1 MTLLTNRT
9 LLSLVLVIL
18 LVTAETIHGR
28 LSHARQVL
36 VARRAPDFRARVR
49 VTQNKFG
56 LVVTKAAYRV
66 LPVTLTVTFPAVHTQ
81 GRIVLV
87 VFLVTRKTIPRGF
100 LEHCTPMALLAFN
113 FGVLAQQ
120 GETAQIMV
128 KFLRRLLPVPFTVAT
143 RTVLAQRPLV
153 FVVLGVAGIALLAQ
167 FDAVEIAGVA
177 GHTRRRGM
185 LATQSVL
192 GVGVVIELAGLP
204 QVCAVAGFA
213 LFTEQAFVTLG
224 TIVVLLVT
232 ANAGARRFFVTRRL
246 VTC

>member
-1 MTLLTNRT
+1 MTLLTSGA

-18 LVTAETIHGR
+18 LVAAETIHGR
-28 LSHARQVL
+28 LSQARQVL
-36 VARRAPDFRARVR
+36 MARRALDRRAGVR

-56 LVVTKAAYRV
+56 LVVTKAACRV

-81 GRIVLV
+81 GRIVFV

-128 KFLRRLLPVPFTVAT
+128 KFLRRLLPTPFAVAT
-143 RTVLAQRPLV
+143 RAVLAQRTLV
-153 FVVLGVAGIALLAQ
+153 LVILGMAGIALLTQ
-167 FDAVEIAGVA
+167 LGAVEIAGMTS
-177 GHTRRRGM
+177 HTRRRDM

-192 GVGVVIELAGLP
+192 GIGVVIEPAAFPKVG
-204 QVCAVAGFA
+204 AMAGFT
-213 LFTEQAFVTLG
+213 LVTEKAFVALG

-232 ANAGARRFFVTRRL
+232 ADAGTRRFPVIRRL

>member
-1 MTLLTNRT
+1 VTLLTSGA

-18 LVTAETIHGR
+18 LVAAETIHGR
-28 LSHARQVL
+28 LSQARQVL
-36 VARRAPDFRARVR
+36 MARRALDRRAGVR

-56 LVVTKAAYRV
+56 LVVTKAACRV

-81 GRIVLV
+81 GRIVFV

-128 KFLRRLLPVPFTVAT
+128 KFLRRLLPTPFAVAT
-143 RTVLAQRPLV
+143 RAVLAQRTLV
-153 FVVLGVAGIALLAQ
+153 LVILGMAGIALLTQ
-167 FDAVEIAGVA
+167 LGAVEIAGMTS
-177 GHTRRRGM
+177 HTRRRDM

-192 GVGVVIELAGLP
+192 GIGVVIEPAAFPKVG
-204 QVCAVAGFA
+204 AMAGFT
-213 LFTEQAFVTLG
+213 LVTEKAFVALG

-232 ANAGARRFFVTRRL
+232 ADAGTRRFPVIRRL

>member
-1 MTLLTNRT
+1 MTLLTSGA
-9 LLSLVLVIL
+9 LLSLVLVIF
-18 LVTAETIHGR
+18 LVAAETIHGR
-28 LSHARQVL
+28 LSQTRQVL
-36 VARRAPDFRARVR
+36 MARRALDRRAGVR

-56 LVVTKAAYRV
+56 LVVTKTAHRV
-66 LPVTLTVTFPAVHTQ
+66 LPVTLTVTVPAALAK
-81 GRIVLV
+81 RCIVLV
-87 VFLVTRKTIPRGF
+87 VLPVTGKTIPGSL
-100 LEHCTPMALLAFN
+100 LEHCALVAFPAFN
-113 FGVLAQQ
+113 LGVLAQQ
-120 GETAQIMV
+120 GETAQIVV
-128 KFLRRLLPVPFTVAT
+128 KLLRRLLPVPFTVAT
-143 RTVLAQRPLV
+143 RTVFSQGPLV

-177 GHTRRRGM
+177 SHTRRRGM

-232 ANAGARRFFVTRRL
+232 ANAGTRRFPVIRRL